1 MPPIEAREYQDEAI
15 DAVMSHFS
23 HGIFSVIAHLAT
35 GLGKSLIEQE
45 LVKRHFPI
53 ETHRTLLIG
62 GISRQLNFQAER
74 GFRNQYP
81 AVQTKVQVGKFL
93 RPGIGL
99 VMGDL
104 NQTDARIII
113 GSAQTLVEKGDS
125 NQGDPETEPITLDDV
140 MWTLDGGIIL
150 KASSKRR
157 FLVSPRFDEILRY
170 GPIDLWEHDEA
181 HHAPADGTLTLV
193 TRLAELYKVLKLPPL
208 RIAGFT
214 ATPVRADERALS
226 NVFQK
231 IAYSRGYRWAQDNGF
246 LVPLPLENVYRVLVE
261 GIDERWKSRGR
272 YATKDAHNWA
282 KMIVRAYEEKAPGR
296 TAIAFTG
303 QMGELGGVEASKQ
316 LAREFNRAG
325 IPAVHVDGEM
335 WIDTQGHEHPTST
348 RYTMFEAIMK
358 GRIKVICN
366 FGVMVE
372 GIDLPIVDCIL
383 LARKVNEVLF
393 TQIIGRMLRLFRGVP
408 TEGIPPKENAL
419 LIDFTGQELVV
430 LTVGTLLG
438 VKVDP
443 KTLKPLPDD
452 KVEEEEILGGTD
464 VRDLRKQ
471 GTVMGENNVYNI
483 GKIIQKSSGA
493 WYSDPQTATM
503 SLAVSQVDMLFIHPP
518 HYGTAD
524 RASNLLTTM
533 DNLRERTDPEQWRKV
548 TDMLDYCRRVF
559 SNFSLWHV
567 IRDEGSAVLK
577 LPGFIY
583 INIDLPVLEA
593 DSIKYA
599 HDHCAVADYIMEKKR
614 WQKQNIPATPP
625 QMDKLRSV
633 MPEGYKLPKSL
644 TKGEASHLI
653 THLLAERSVM
663 KVIQPLLIQMGK
675 LEGKLAGI
683 SG

>member
-1 MPPIEAREYQDEAI
+1 MPPIEAREYQDEGI
-15 DAVMSHFS
+15 DAVMTHFN

-35 GLGKSLIEQE
+35 GLGKSLMEQE

-53 ETHRTLLIG
+53 QKYRTLLIG

-81 AVQTKVQVGKFL
+81 ECQTKVQVGKFL

-104 NQTDARIII
+104 NQVDARIII
-113 GSAQTLVEKGDS
+113 GSAQTLVEKGET
-125 NQGDPETEPITLDDV
+125 NIEDPENQPITLNDV
-140 MWTLDGGIIL
+140 IMTPEGGIQL
-150 KASSKRR
+150 RPGSLRR
-157 FLVSPRFDEILRY
+157 FLVSPRFDEILLY

-181 HHAPADGTLTLV
+181 HHAPADGTLTLI
-193 TRLAELYKVLKLPPL
+193 TRLNEVYKVLGLPPL
-208 RIAGFT
+208 KNAGFT

-226 NVFQK
+226 NVYQK
-231 IAYSRGYRWAQDNGF
+231 IAYSRSYRWAQENGF
-246 LVPLPLENVYRVLVE
+246 LVPLPPENVYRVLIE
-261 GIDERWKSRGR
+261 GVDERWAQRGKHT
-272 YATKDAHNWA
+272 AKDVHNWA
-282 KMIVRAYEEKAPGR
+282 KMIVKAYKDKAPGR

-316 LAREFNRAG
+316 LAQEFNKSG
-325 IPAVHVDGEM
+325 IPAVHVDGEC
-335 WIDTQGHEHPTST
+335 WIDEYGGKHSTSE
-348 RYTMFEAIMK
+348 RHMMFEKIMK
-358 GRIKVICN
+358 GKIKVICN

-408 TEGIPPKENAL
+408 NLGIPPKQDAL

-438 VKVDP
+438 TKVDP
-443 KTLKPLPDD
+443 KTLKPIPDEQI
-452 KVEEEEILGGTD
+452 EEEEILGGSD
-464 VRDLRKQ
+464 VRDLRKK
-471 GTVMGENNVYNI
+471 GTVMGENNIYNI
-483 GKIIQKSSGA
+483 GKIIQKSPGA

-503 SLAVSQVDMLFIHPP
+503 SLAVSHADMLFIHPP

-524 RASNLLTTM
+524 RAASLLNRM
-533 DNLRERTDPEQWRKV
+533 DDLRDRTDPDQWRRV

-567 IRDEGSAVLK
+567 IRGEFDTGLK
-577 LPGFIY
+577 IPGFIF

-599 HDHCAVADYIMEKKR
+599 YDHCQVADYIMEKKS
-614 WQKQNIPATPP
+614 WHKQKIPATTP
-625 QMDKLRSV
+625 QMDKLRQV
-633 MPEGYKLPKSL
+633 MPEGYKLPKAL

-663 KVIQPLLIQMGK
+663 KVINPLTIQMDK
-675 LEGKLAGI
+675 LEGKL
-683 SG
+683 SLVK